1 MYKRL
6 DLIAGIMLV
15 ILGAAHVLMTP
26 VLAPRFQLNPADFA
40 AIGLA
45 FLYVGL
51 LNIAR
56 NKSAGTG
63 TGIMCI
69 IANLLG
75 IAWLCFSAIQSGKI
89 EAQGILP
96 FVALCYLTLFAA
108 FEIKRHRNPSEYNN
122 RNQLFKSEKDESSN
136 PV

>member
-6 DLIAGIMLV
+6 DLIAGIVLV
-15 ILGAAHVLMTP
+15 FLGTAHVAMTP
-26 VLAPRFQLNPADFA
+26 VLAPRFQLNQADFA

-45 FLYVGL
+45 FLYLGL

-56 NKSAGTG
+56 NKSAGTSS
-63 TGIMCI
+63 GIMCI
-69 IANLLG
+69 IANLSG
-75 IAWLCFSAIQSGKI
+75 IAWLGLSTIQSGKI

-108 FEIKRHRNPSEYNN
+108 FEIKRHRN
-122 RNQLFKSEKDESSN
+122 QLFKSEKDESSN